1 MGVFGIVKT
10 TIVCHK
16 VNQCLHRLH
25 LEESPIANMFMSL
38 LKQAGLTWNLTET
51 LEGDSYDLQGSWE
64 AMLKAY
70 GIFTA
75 IQTSEMSVEND
86 IEYLFKWCQDCL
98 VNLPHIPVN
107 DTDANALRHLLKT
120 LSTPKKYN
128 TRRHVLAN
136 GGQGSRSE
144 HDRHGDLPKEE
155 PNKEF
160 EDVQIK
166 EEIDKISEPDDSFN
180 NTHDTNIDDKGE
192 DNEEDEEVEED
203 EEDEDEVKE
212 DESNESD
219 SDYNPDPNPKPHYKT
234 PAHVRARRKRLY
246 KPSRAYPKYRAPP
259 QQNWKRNKKKYS
271 SVYMQNKLTQRQ
283 VFFICYTFLEL
294 M

>member
-25 LEESPIANMFMSL
+25 LEESPIGDMFMSM

-70 GIFTA
+70 VIFTA

-86 IEYLFKWCQDCL
+86 VEYLFKWCQDCL
-98 VNLPHIPVN
+98 VNLPHIPAN

-120 LSTPKKYN
+120 LSSAKKYN
-128 TRRHVLAN
+128 TRSHVSTYGRAGSGTEYNRH
-136 GGQGSRSE
+136 
-144 HDRHGDLPKEE
+144 HDLPKEE
-155 PNKEF
+155 PNKES
-160 EDVQIK
+160 ENITIK
-166 EEIDKISEPDDSFN
+166 EEIDKMSEPDDSFN
-180 NTHDTNIDDKGE
+180 NTHDTNIDDE
-192 DNEEDEEVEED
+192 DDNEENAEKEDEEED
-203 EEDEDEVKE
+203 EEDEAEE
-212 DESNESD
+212 DKTNDSD
-219 SDYNPDPNPKPHYKT
+219 SDYNPDPKLKPHYKT

-283 VFFICYTFLEL
+283 VFFHISLC
-294 M
+294 